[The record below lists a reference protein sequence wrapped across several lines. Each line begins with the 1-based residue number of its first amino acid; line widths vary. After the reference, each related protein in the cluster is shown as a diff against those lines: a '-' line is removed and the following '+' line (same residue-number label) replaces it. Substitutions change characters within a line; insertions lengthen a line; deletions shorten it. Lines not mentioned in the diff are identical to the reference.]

1 MAAAYFTYY
10 AGWVDKFGG
19 RSIPLGPDY
28 VDYVVREP
36 WGVCAQIIPW
46 NYPLQVTARC
56 AAPAL
61 ACGNAVVLKPSEQ
74 ASVTPL
80 RLQELARES
89 GIPDG
94 LFSIVIGAGDV
105 GSALVQHP
113 GVDHVTF
120 VGSAAVGQ
128 SVARQCLERFVPV
141 ELEMGGK
148 SPNIVM
154 GDADVD
160 SAILVIVRAL
170 VQNAGQSCS
179 AGSRVLIAREIYD
192 EVVEKLRLALESLSI
207 GPGVDNYDVGPLISA
222 RQLLHAEGMLDR
234 AREVGARVL
243 CGGGR
248 PAHLSRGWY
257 LEPTLIDMV
266 DPQSEIF
273 QEEVFGPVLVAAP
286 FDSDDDAIRLA
297 NSTKYALVAGLW
309 TRDYRRVHS
318 MAARLVAGQVFVN
331 GYGVGGGVAL
341 PFGGLKKS
349 GHARGKAEEAMLAY
363 SWVKN
368 ICVAL

>member
-1 MAAAYFTYY
+1 
-10 AGWVDKFGG
+10 
-19 RSIPLGPDY
+19 
-28 VDYVVREP
+28 
-36 WGVCAQIIPW
+36 
-46 NYPLQVTARC
+46 
-56 AAPAL
+56 
-61 ACGNAVVLKPSEQ
+61 
-74 ASVTPL
+74 
-80 RLQELARES
+80 
-89 GIPDG
+89 
-94 LFSIVIGAGDV
+94 
-105 GSALVQHP
+105 
-113 GVDHVTF
+113 
-120 VGSAAVGQ
+120 
-128 SVARQCLERFVPV
+128 
-141 ELEMGGK
+141 MGGK

-160 SAILVIVRAL
+160 CAIPVIVRAL

-192 EVVEKLRLALESLSI
+192 EVIEKLRSALQSLSI
-207 GPGVDNYDVGPLISA
+207 GPGVDDHDVGPLISA
-222 RQLLHAEGMLDR
+222 RQLQHAEGMLER
-234 AREVGARVL
+234 ACKAGARVV

-248 PAHLSRGWY
+248 PANLLKGWY
-257 LEPTLIDMV
+257 LEPTLLDMV
-266 DPQSEIF
+266 DPRSEIF
-273 QEEVFGPVLVAAP
+273 QEEVFGPVLGAAP
-286 FDSDDDAIRLA
+286 FDNDDDAIRLA

-318 MAARLVAGQVFVN
+318 LAARLVAGQVFVN